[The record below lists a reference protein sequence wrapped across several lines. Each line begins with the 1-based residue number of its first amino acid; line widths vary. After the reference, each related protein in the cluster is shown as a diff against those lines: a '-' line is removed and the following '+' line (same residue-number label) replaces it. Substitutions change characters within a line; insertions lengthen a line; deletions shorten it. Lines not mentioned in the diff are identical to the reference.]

1 MSGVTKHIF
10 ENDIKSINIMWN
22 KQLKQIEQIL
32 AYSYNVEIIIG
43 LLKKYY
49 PHEWKSV
56 EYKKRY
62 YDTKDKYLIRR
73 DGKSRYNMCSAEV
86 LIRQNLKFKQL
97 ISYKYKKA
105 HENNFND
112 EEKNKYEN
120 QLWEK
125 RKKKIDKIDVKI
137 RKAKKKTQTVIPEF
151 LDKMIGLYERKR
163 TSQKDKVYII
173 QELKKYYNSKVIN
186 FFFKLNDTELNKQL
200 REIAFKHLQSFNYEP
215 RLRKQKYMKI
225 HTTNKKRRE
234 YLEKVYS
241 NEKYIIPYNPEELE
255 YRIMNG
261 PEQKMKTFDFFISH
275 SSKNSGL
282 VQMLIDYENS
292 NGKNIFCDWIND
304 VDYLKRHLLCEATLK
319 VIEWRLEQSNAIIF
333 VKTEDS
339 MKSVW
344 CNYEL
349 NYFSKLE
356 KTIYYID
363 GNKILEG
370 KFDLQEYDQEDFID
384 PQYKE
389 KIVLQSELIGKQNMS

>member
-1 MSGVTKHIF
+1 MSGVTKHIHD
-10 ENDIKSINIMWN
+10 NDIYNINIMWN
-22 KQLKQIEQIL
+22 NQLKQIEKL
-32 AYSYNVEIIIG
+32 LPCRYDDKVIIK

-86 LIRQNLKFKQL
+86 LIRRNLKFKQL
-97 ISYKYKKA
+97 ISYKCKKA
-105 HENNFND
+105 HENNFNN
-112 EEKNKYEN
+112 EEKNKYEK
-120 QLWEK
+120 QLWKK
-125 RKKKIDKIDVKI
+125 RKKKIDKIDAKI
-137 RKAKKKTQTVIPEF
+137 YKAKKKTQTVIPEF

-173 QELKKYYNSKVIN
+173 QELKKYYNPRVIN
-186 FFFKLNDTELNKQL
+186 FFFKLNDIELNKQL

-215 RLRKQKYMKI
+215 RLRKQKCMKI
-225 HTTNKKRRE
+225 HTKNKKRKE
-234 YLEKVYS
+234 YLEKVYP
-241 NEKYIIPYNPEELE
+241 NEKYTIPYNPEELE

-282 VQMLIDYENS
+282 VQMLIDYENL

-349 NYFSKLE
+349 NYFSKLG

-370 KFDLQEYDQEDFID
+370 KFDLQEYDQENFID
-384 PQYKE
+384 PQYEE

>member
-1 MSGVTKHIF
+1 MSGVTKHIYD
-10 ENDIKSINIMWN
+10 NDINNINDMWN
-22 KQLKQIEQIL
+22 KQLKEIEKIL
-32 AYSYNVEIIIG
+32 PCCYDDKVIIK

-56 EYKKRY
+56 EYIKRY
-62 YDTKDKYLIRR
+62 YDTKDRYLIRKNR
-73 DGKSRYNMCSAEV
+73 KSRYNMRNGEV
-86 LIRQNLKFKQL
+86 LIRRNLKFKQL
-97 ISYKYKKA
+97 NSYKYKKK
-105 HENNFND
+105 HENNFNL
-112 EEKNKYEN
+112 EEKNKCEE
-120 QLWEK
+120 QLWKK
-125 RKKKIDKIDVKI
+125 RKKKIDKIDSKI
-137 RKAKKKTQTVIPEF
+137 CKAKKKTQTVIPEF

-173 QELKKYYNSKVIN
+173 QELKKYYNPRVIN
-186 FFFKLNDTELNKQL
+186 FFFKLNDIELNKQL

-215 RLRKQKYMKI
+215 RLRKQKYMEI
-225 HTTNKKRRE
+225 HTKNKKRRE
-234 YLEKVYS
+234 YLEKVYP
-241 NEKYIIPYNPEELE
+241 NEKYTIPYNPEELE

-261 PEQKMKTFDFFISH
+261 PEQKIKTFDFFISH
-275 SSKNSGL
+275 SSKNSVL
-282 VQMLIDYENS
+282 VQRLIDYENS

-349 NYFSKLE
+349 NYFSKLG

-370 KFDLQEYDQEDFID
+370 KFELQEYDQENFID
-384 PQYKE
+384 SQYEE
-389 KIVLQSELIGKQNMS
+389 KIVM